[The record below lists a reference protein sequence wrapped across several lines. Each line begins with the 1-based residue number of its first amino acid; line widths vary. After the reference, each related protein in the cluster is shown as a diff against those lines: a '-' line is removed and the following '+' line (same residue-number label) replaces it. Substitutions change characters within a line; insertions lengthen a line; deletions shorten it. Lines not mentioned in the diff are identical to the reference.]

1 MERIAYQEL
10 LDWVNSKTRKPLI
23 LRGARQVGKTWIAK
37 DFAKK
42 HFGDNWVYVNFEED
56 DFLRKV
62 FENDFNIDRILRT
75 ISLRTGKNINSD
87 TLLIFDEIQ
96 EAKRGITSLKYF
108 CENARTQPI
117 ISASSLL
124 GISMHN
130 GDSFPVGKVD
140 FIDLE
145 PLSFREFLMACGK
158 HSWIDVL
165 DNHDWELVKSIKD
178 KFVEMLKTYYY
189 VGGMP
194 EVVQT
199 YIDSND
205 MESVRKVQVNIL
217 NAYSSDF
224 SKHAPDREVP
234 RIKLV
239 WESIIGQLSKENR
252 RFVFNVLKDGAR
264 AKEFEL
270 SIEWLA
276 DAGLVRK
283 VNRTKSGEL
292 PLNAFEDF
300 GTFKLYTLDIG
311 LLCAQARLNS
321 SILAEGDNM
330 FSTFKGALT
339 EQYVCQQL
347 SKNVD
352 LMYYWSADNS
362 SGEIDFLVQKNGRII
377 PIEVKAEENL
387 KAKSL
392 RFFVDKYDGLKG
404 LRFSMSDYREQ
415 DWMTNIPLYALAS
428 NVL

>member
-117 ISASSLL
+117 ISAGSLL

-205 MESVRKVQVNIL
+205 MEGVRKVQQNIL

-239 WESIIGQLSKENR
+239 WESVIGQLSKENR

-270 SIEWLA
+270 AIEWLA

-283 VNRTKSGEL
+283 VNRTKSGKL

-300 GTFKLYTLDIG
+300 GTFKLFTLDIG

-392 RFFVDKYDGLKG
+392 RFFVDKYAGLKG

>member
-117 ISASSLL
+117 ISAGSLL

-205 MESVRKVQVNIL
+205 MEGVRKVQQNIL

-239 WESIIGQLSKENR
+239 WESVIGQLSKENR

-270 SIEWLA
+270 AIEWLA

-300 GTFKLYTLDIG
+300 GTFKLFTLDIG

-392 RFFVDKYDGLKG
+392 RFFVDKYAGLKG

>member
-117 ISASSLL
+117 ISAGSLL

-239 WESIIGQLSKENR
+239 WESVIGQLSKENR

-352 LMYYWSADNS
+352 LMCYWSADNS

-392 RFFVDKYDGLKG
+392 RFFVDKYVGLKG

>member
-117 ISASSLL
+117 ISAGSLL

-205 MESVRKVQVNIL
+205 MEGVRKVQQNIL

-239 WESIIGQLSKENR
+239 WESVIGQLSKENR

-270 SIEWLA
+270 AIEWLA

-300 GTFKLYTLDIG
+300 GTFKLFTLDIG

-392 RFFVDKYDGLKG
+392 RFFVDKYVGLKG

-428 NVL
+428 NVF

>member
-42 HFGDNWVYVNFEED
+42 HFDDNWVYVNFEED

-75 ISLRTGKNINSD
+75 ISLRTGKTINSD

-108 CENARTQPI
+108 CENARSQPI
-117 ISASSLL
+117 ISAGSLL

-158 HSWIDVL
+158 QSWIDLL
-165 DNHDWELVKSIKD
+165 DNQDWELVKSIKD

-205 MESVRKVQVNIL
+205 MESVRKVQLNIL

-270 SIEWLA
+270 AIEWLV

-300 GTFKLYTLDIG
+300 GAFKLFTLDIG

-362 SGEIDFLVQKNGRII
+362 SGEIDFLVQKNGRVI

-392 RFFVDKYDGLKG
+392 RFFVDKYVGLKG
-404 LRFSMSDYREQ
+404 LRFSMSDCRDQE
-415 DWMTNIPLYALAS
+415 WMTNIPLYALAS